1 MKSAGF
7 FNRYRGEWTPP
18 ARARRETAAQAVYD
32 RSENPAGMLGD
43 KKLRSGWA
51 PFLNF
56 LSLTLKTLKILS
68 ALKKES
74 GGLSWH

>member
-18 ARARRETAAQAVYD
+18 ARARRETAAQAVCD

-43 KKLRSGWA
+43 KKIEERLGAVPQFFIVDFKNS
-51 PFLNF
+51 
-56 LSLTLKTLKILS
+56 
-68 ALKKES
+68 
-74 GGLSWH
+74 